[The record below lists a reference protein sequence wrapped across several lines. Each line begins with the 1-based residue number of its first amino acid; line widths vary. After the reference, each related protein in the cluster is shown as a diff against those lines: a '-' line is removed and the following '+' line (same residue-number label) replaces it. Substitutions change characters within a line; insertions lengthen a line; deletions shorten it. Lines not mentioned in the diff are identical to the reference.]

1 MLDVLFFCEGTYPY
15 VSGGVSS
22 WIHQLITGMP
32 DLNFGILYLATSEKS
47 ERELKYKLPPNLK
60 TMVEFYLYDFVDF
73 PRPTTGSQ
81 SQAWE
86 DVGPFLRGLFAGDG
100 VGFDKAYG
108 AVCGESGGLPAL
120 SYKDLTSSRGSWDLL
135 TDVYSKNFKQASFSD
150 FFWSWRYAH
159 YPLYKMFAAD
169 IPKARVYHAVTT
181 GWCGLLGAIAARRH
195 QRPLLLTEHGLYV
208 NERRIEIS
216 QADWIFVDAP
226 KQGQLEI
233 GLGTFKELWINL
245 FTGLGK
251 VTYQEADHIFTLF
264 EGNRKLQIEYGAP
277 ANNIQ
282 IIPNGVNIEGLSNP
296 PSRALQRDSSRFR
309 VGFVGRIVPIKDIKT
324 LIKAARIVAQTVPD
338 VEFYLCGP
346 VDEDPDYYAECTTL
360 VSALGLG
367 SIIKFTGPVDVKT
380 YYPCFDVQVMT
391 SISEGQPLVILEGFC
406 SGLPCIASDVG
417 ACREMI
423 NGRGQEDEAIGPA
436 GLVTWV
442 GNPRQT
448 AEAILKLY
456 REPSLRQRMGQAG
469 QERVRRYY
477 DQKQLLESYAQIY
490 KMAAAQS
497 GRNRVKA
504 GR

>member
-1 MLDVLFFCEGTYPY
+1 
-15 VSGGVSS
+15 
-22 WIHQLITGMP
+22 
-32 DLNFGILYLATSEKS
+32 
-47 ERELKYKLPPNLK
+47 
-60 TMVEFYLYDFVDF
+60 
-73 PRPTTGSQ
+73 
-81 SQAWE
+81 
-86 DVGPFLRGLFAGDG
+86 
-100 VGFDKAYG
+100 
-108 AVCGESGGLPAL
+108 
-120 SYKDLTSSRGSWDLL
+120 
-135 TDVYSKNFKQASFSD
+135 
-150 FFWSWRYAH
+150 
-159 YPLYKMFAAD
+159 
-169 IPKARVYHAVTT
+169 
-181 GWCGLLGAIAARRH
+181 
-195 QRPLLLTEHGLYV
+195 
-208 NERRIEIS
+208 
-216 QADWIFVDAP
+216 
-226 KQGQLEI
+226 LEI

-251 VTYQEADHIFTLF
+251 VTYLEADHIFTLF

-277 ANNIQ
+277 ADNIQ
-282 IIPNGVNIEGLSNP
+282 IIPNGVNVEVLSNP

-346 VDEDPDYYAECTTL
+346 TDEDKDYYAECQTL
-360 VSALGLG
+360 VNALGLTN
-367 SIIKFTGPVDVKT
+367 IIKFTGPVDVKT

-406 SGLPCIASDVG
+406 SGLPCVASVVG

-423 NGRGQEDEAIGPA
+423 NGRGEEDEALGPA

-448 AEAILKLY
+448 AQAILKLW

-469 QERVRRYY
+469 QARVRQYY

-497 GRNRVKA
+497 GRKRDQVAA
-504 GR
+504 GGP

>member
-22 WIHQLITGMP
+22 WIHQLISGMP
-32 DLNFGILYLATSEKS
+32 DMKFGILYLATSES
-47 ERELKYKLPPNLK
+47 AEREMKYKLPPNLVE
-60 TMVEFYLYDFVDF
+60 MVEFYLYDFVDF
-73 PRPTTGSQ
+73 PRATSGSTV
-81 SQAWE
+81 QAWE
-86 DVGPFLRGLFAGDG
+86 DVGPFLRGLFRGEG
-100 VGFDKAYG
+100 EGFAKAYS
-108 AVCGESGGLPAL
+108 AVCGEHGLPAL
-120 SYKDLTSSRGSWDLL
+120 SYADLTRSKGSWDLL
-135 TDVYSKNFKQASFSD
+135 VDVYQNNFRQSSFSD

-159 YPLYKMFAAD
+159 YPLYKLFAAD

-195 QRPLLLTEHGLYV
+195 GRPLLLTEHGLYV

-251 VTYQEADHIFTLF
+251 VTYQEADQIFTLF
-264 EGNRKLQIEYGAP
+264 EGNRKLQIDYGAP
-277 ANNIQ
+277 ADRIQ
-282 IIPNGVNIEGLSNP
+282 IVPNGVDIERLSH
-296 PSRALQRDSSRFR
+296 PSHALERDASKFR

-324 LIKAARIVAQTVPD
+324 LIKAARIVAQQIPE

-346 VDEDPDYYAECTTL
+346 YEEDPEYYAECLTL
-360 VSALGLG
+360 VDALELG
-367 SIIKFTGPVDVKT
+367 KTIRFTGPVDVKG
-380 YYPCFDVQVMT
+380 YYPCFDVQVLT

-406 SGLPCIASDVG
+406 TGLPCVASDVG

-423 NGRGQEDEAIGPA
+423 NGRGEEDQALGPA
-436 GLVTWV
+436 GLITWV

-456 REPSLRQRMGQAG
+456 REASLRQRMGQAG

-477 DQKQLLESYAQIY
+477 DQKQLLESYVKIY
-490 KMAAAQS
+490 QMAAAQT
-497 GRNRVKA
+497 GRDRARVE
-504 GR
+504 R